1 MRTIKIYQIK
11 RELSDEELTQIL
23 FRDYETVS
31 SRCPN
36 ALTTDFNKYYRE
48 VYEMS
53 NVPAKA
59 NELILSDLWEMFNI
73 DLPDDYEGR
82 SMSVSD
88 VVEIGDKRYY
98 CDSIGWVE
106 L

>member
-23 FRDYETVS
+23 FRDYETVN

-59 NELILSDLWEMFNI
+59 NE
-73 DLPDDYEGR
+73 GR